1 MIKVKYYYSKNNE
14 LQGFSLKGHANHG
27 VYGEDI
33 VCSAATSNAVGI
45 INSLTE
51 LVGANFDTVVAN
63 EGHIE
68 CRVSDDSIE
77 KSQILLKH
85 FQLTIGSIAES
96 YPKNLKIL
104 K

>member
-33 VCSAATSNAVGI
+33 VCSAATSNAVGV
-45 INSLTE
+45 INSLE
-51 LVGANFDTVVAN
+51 QLVHVDFDVAIAN

-68 CRVSDDSIE
+68 CLSLIH
-77 KSQILLKH
+77 I
-85 FQLTIGSIAES
+85 
-96 YPKNLKIL
+96 
-104 K
+104 

>member
-14 LQGFSLKGHANHG
+14 LQGFSLKGHANHAA
-27 VYGEDI
+27 YGEDI
-33 VCSAATSNAVGI
+33 VCSAATSNAIGV

-51 LVGANFDTVVAN
+51 LVAASFETMIAN

-85 FQLTIGSIAES
+85 FQLTIGTIAES